1 MTQHLERRYRRLLVT
16 YPAEYRQ
23 DHESE
28 ILGTLLEA
36 AAPGQQRPSP
46 REAAALLLGGL
57 RTRARLAARSPRLM
71 WSDGVRLGV
80 LLILSGY
87 ASGGIRFGALLVTW
101 QLSSGAIGSRLSVGA
116 WGVPYWWSGG
126 PPVTAAPWAVVGIA
140 SCLALVAVVRDRHR
154 IALAAVTGAVVVA
167 LVVAATRPFTPVP
180 LGLVLAGGVVGV
192 LAFRRSPKPDRRPW
206 PWWLASL
213 VLVWVGVDA
222 ALGDSGTAFVPV
234 TPILLELAPV
244 AILLVISL
252 ATIDPRPA
260 VAVALSAAGGV
271 CTNALTFTVLAPQ
284 TLANQDVQIVALL
297 GLVMVGTPLV
307 LGLAALWVTVRSVR
321 RLART

>member
-87 ASGGIRFGALLVTW
+87 ASGGIRLGALLVMW
-101 QLSSGAIGSRLSVGA
+101 QLSSSAIGSRLGVGA

-126 PPVTAAPWAVVGIA
+126 LPVTTAPWAAVGIA
-140 SCLALVAVVRDRHR
+140 SCLALMAVVRDRHR
-154 IALAAVTGAVVVA
+154 IALAAVAGAVVVA
-167 LVVAATRPFTPVP
+167 LVVAETRPFTPVP
-180 LGLVLAGGVVGV
+180 LSLVLAGGVVGV
-192 LAFRRSPKPDRRPW
+192 LAFRRSPTPGRRPW

-222 ALGDSGTAFVPV
+222 ALGDSGTEFVPV
-234 TPILLELAPV
+234 TPILLELGPV
-244 AILLVISL
+244 AILLVLSL

-260 VAVALSAAGGV
+260 VAVALSAAAGV

-284 TLANQDVQIVALL
+284 TLAHQDAQIVALL
-297 GLVMVGTPLV
+297 GLVMVGTPLA
-307 LGLAALWVTVRSVR
+307 LGLAALWMTVRSVR